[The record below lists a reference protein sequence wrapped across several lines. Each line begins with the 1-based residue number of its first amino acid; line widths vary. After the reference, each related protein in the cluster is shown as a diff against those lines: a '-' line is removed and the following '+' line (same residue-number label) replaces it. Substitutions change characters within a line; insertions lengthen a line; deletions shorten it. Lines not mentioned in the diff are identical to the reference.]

1 VGAHPLGEEPRGLAV
16 DVLSDLITWLT
27 APEQWSGP
35 SGIPVRTFQ
44 HLWYSLLATAIA
56 TAIALPIGV
65 GIGHIGRGGLLVINF
80 SNLGRALPSL
90 GIIILVF
97 TLVGFGVV
105 PVLVALTAL
114 AVPPIVTNSYVGMRS
129 VDRDVREAAEGMGMT
144 GWQVLWR
151 VELPVA
157 MPLIMAGVRTSAV
170 QVVATAT
177 LAAFVGL
184 GGLGR
189 YLIDGFAQQD
199 LPQVLG
205 GAVLVAVLSL
215 LTELVLGRVQ
225 TLVVSEGLAERSAEA
240 AVGAKVQKA
249 A

>member
-1 VGAHPLGEEPRGLAV
+1 MTIVNEV
-16 DVLSDLITWLT
+16 FTWLT
-27 APEQWSGP
+27 DPAQWSGP
-35 SGIPVRTFQ
+35 DGIPVRTLQ

-56 TAIALPIGV
+56 AAIALPIGV
-65 GIGHIGRGGLLVINF
+65 FIGHTGRGALLAVNLT
-80 SNLGRALPSL
+80 NLGRAIPSL
-90 GIIILVF
+90 GIIILMF
-97 TLVGFGVV
+97 TLVGFGIV

-114 AVPPIVTNSYVGMRS
+114 AVPPIVTNSYIGVRS
-129 VDRDVREAAEGMGMT
+129 VDRDVREAAEGMGMR
-144 GWQVLWR
+144 GRQVLWQ

-157 MPLIMAGVRTSAV
+157 MPLIMAGIRTSAV

-189 YLIDGFAQQD
+189 YLIDGLSQRD
-199 LPQVLG
+199 LPQVVS
-205 GAVLVAVLSL
+205 GAILVAVLSL

-225 TLVVSEGLAERSAEA
+225 ALVVSRGLAERGADA
-240 AVGAKVQKA
+240 AVRAKVQKA

>member
-1 VGAHPLGEEPRGLAV
+1 V
-16 DVLSDLITWLT
+16 DVLSDLVQWLT

-35 SGIPVRTFQ
+35 SGIPVRTAQ
-44 HLWYSLLATAIA
+44 HLWYSLVATAIA
-56 TAIALPIGV
+56 AVIALPIGV
-65 GIGHIGRGGLLVINF
+65 VIGHIGRGGLVAINL

-114 AVPPIVTNSYVGMRS
+114 AIPPIVTNSYVGMRS

-144 GWQVLWR
+144 GWQVLWG

-157 MPLIMAGVRTSAV
+157 MPLIMAGIRTSTV

-189 YLIDGFAQQD
+189 YLIDGFAQRD

-215 LTELVLGRVQ
+215 ITELALGRVQ
-225 TLVVSEGLAERSAEA
+225 TLVVSKGLAERSAAA

>member
-1 VGAHPLGEEPRGLAV
+1 VTVVNQVLA
-16 DVLSDLITWLT
+16 WLT
-27 APEQWSGP
+27 DPAQWSGP
-35 SGIPVRTFQ
+35 DGIPVRTLQ

-56 TAIALPIGV
+56 GAIALPIGIY
-65 GIGHIGRGGLLVINF
+65 IGHTGRGALFAVNLT
-80 SNLGRALPSL
+80 NLGRAIPSL
-90 GIIILVF
+90 GIIILMF
-97 TLVGFGVV
+97 TLVGFGIV
-105 PVLVALTAL
+105 PVLVALVAL
-114 AVPPIVTNSYVGMRS
+114 AVPPIVTNSYIGVRS
-129 VDRDVREAAEGMGMT
+129 VDRDVREAAEGMGMR
-144 GWQVLWR
+144 GRQVLWR

-189 YLIDGFAQQD
+189 YLIDGLSQRD
-199 LPQVLG
+199 LPQVVG
-205 GAVLVAVLSL
+205 GAILVAVLSL

-225 TLVVSEGLAERSAEA
+225 SMVVSQGLAGRGADA
-240 AVGAKVQKA
+240 AVRAKVEKA

>member
-1 VGAHPLGEEPRGLAV
+1 V
-16 DVLSDLITWLT
+16 DVLSDLIRWLT

-35 SGIPVRTFQ
+35 SGIPVRTVQ

-56 TAIALPIGV
+56 TAVALPVGV
-65 GIGHIGRGGLLVINF
+65 GIGHIGRGGLLVINL

-97 TLVGFGVV
+97 TLVGFGVI

-114 AVPPIVTNSYVGMRS
+114 AIPPIVTNSYVGMRS

-144 GWQVLWR
+144 GRQVLWK

-157 MPLIMAGVRTSAV
+157 MPLIMAGIRTSSV

-177 LAAFVGL
+177 LAALVGL

-189 YLIDGFAQQD
+189 YLIDGFAQRD

-225 TLVVSEGLAERSAEA
+225 TLVVSKGLAERSAAA